1 MYSKSMSTRDISS
14 HLKSIYGIDIY
25 HSLIAKITDKV
36 ILRTLI
42 YTINSMESCNR
53 LLRKVTKSKS
63 IFPSD
68 DSLHKSLYL
77 ATMDISEK

>member
-1 MYSKSMSTRDISS
+1 
-14 HLKSIYGIDIY
+14 
-25 HSLIAKITDKV
+25 
-36 ILRTLI
+36 
-42 YTINSMESCNR
+42 MESYNR

-77 ATMDISEK
+77 ATMDIYERWTKKIRGLSKILAHLRIYFENIIPLK